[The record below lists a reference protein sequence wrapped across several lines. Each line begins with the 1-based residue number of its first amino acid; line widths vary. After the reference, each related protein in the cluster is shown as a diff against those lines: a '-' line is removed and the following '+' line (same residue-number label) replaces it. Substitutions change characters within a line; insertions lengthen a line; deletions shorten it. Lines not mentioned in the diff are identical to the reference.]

1 MLVALASRHSLPR
14 LVFVRVTD
22 TLSVSHNADN
32 EPDTFIQEGKIPA
45 RMDESGKVLESGKPR
60 ETREF
65 NGKTYLMETALTGDV
80 AILRAWKAD
89 EAGNCVFR

>member
-1 MLVALASRHSLPR
+1 
-14 LVFVRVTD
+14 
-22 TLSVSHNADN
+22 
-32 EPDTFIQEGKIPA
+32 
-45 RMDESGKVLESGKPR
+45 MDESGKVMEFGKAR

-65 NGKTYLMETALTGDV
+65 NGKTYLMEEALTGDV

>member
-1 MLVALASRHSLPR
+1 MNTRQDMYH
-14 LVFVRVTD
+14 
-22 TLSVSHNADN
+22 ADGT
-32 EPDTFIQEGKIPA
+32 DTFIQEGKIPV
-45 RMDESGKVLESGKPR
+45 RMDESGNVLESGKPR

-65 NGKTYLMETALTGDV
+65 NGKTYLMEEALTGDV

>member
-1 MLVALASRHSLPR
+1 
-14 LVFVRVTD
+14 
-22 TLSVSHNADN
+22 
-32 EPDTFIQEGKIPA
+32 
-45 RMDESGKVLESGKPR
+45 MDESGRVLESGKPR

-80 AILRAWKAD
+80 AILRAWKVD

>member
-1 MLVALASRHSLPR
+1 MV
-14 LVFVRVTD
+14 
-22 TLSVSHNADN
+22 
-32 EPDTFIQEGKIPA
+32 DTFLQDGKIPA
-45 RMDESGKVLESGKPR
+45 RLDGSGKVLEQGRAR
-60 ETREF
+60 ETRSF

>member
-1 MLVALASRHSLPR
+1 
-14 LVFVRVTD
+14 
-22 TLSVSHNADN
+22 
-32 EPDTFIQEGKIPA
+32 
-45 RMDESGKVLESGKPR
+45 MDESGKVLESGKPR

-89 EAGNCVFR
+89 EAGNCVFRYVFSISIIHSGH